1 MGMESTITIEVG
13 PRDGTTVALHSGGRA
28 KAADLLSGLG
38 AIVLGAGLA
47 LVAPAWLR
55 SYGIP
60 TLIVGLLVHG
70 TGMSLKY
77 RFESRQKEPLCWE
90 RLLFWS
96 CWACLA
102 ALGVWIA
109 VGAAGRP

>member
-1 MGMESTITIEVG
+1 MESTTNMDAG
-13 PRDGTTVALHSGGRA
+13 RPAPTTVQLHSGGRA

-38 AIVLGAGLA
+38 AVVLGAGLA

-55 SYGIP
+55 AYGIP
-60 TLIVGLLVHG
+60 SLMVGLLVHG
-70 TGMSLKY
+70 AGMSLKY
-77 RFESRQKEPLCWE
+77 RYESGQKEPLWWE

-102 ALGVWIA
+102 ALGIWIA

>member
-1 MGMESTITIEVG
+1 MGTEITIGIAVG
-13 PRDGTTVALHSGGRA
+13 PPGTTTMPLHSGGRA

-47 LVAPAWLR
+47 LVGPAWVR
-55 SYGIP
+55 AYGIP

-77 RFESRQKEPLCWE
+77 RYESGQKEPLWWE

-102 ALGVWIA
+102 ALGIWIA